1 MWQTSGATARFDRRV
16 LGDQCDT
23 DSTVGV
29 QALDARLEVDS
40 NEVGAG
46 TLALAYE
53 IVNEGTAT
61 LMCGYAYRLERRDE
75 RDWTLVNRDMIFRAV
90 GLLVDPGDTRQLQA
104 EIPAGAQSGQYRIST
119 MVRQT
124 PPATS
129 PPLNL
134 TALFQVR

>member
-1 MWQTSGATARFDRRV
+1 MFK
-16 LGDQCDT
+16 L
-23 DSTVGV
+23 STLVWKWAV
-29 QALDARLEVDS
+29 TRSAQA
-40 NEVGAG
+40 
-46 TLALAYE
+46 ALADE

-75 RDWTLVNRDMIFRAV
+75 REWTLINRDMIFRAV
-90 GLLVDPGDTRQLQA
+90 GLLVEPGDARQLEA
-104 EIPAGAQSGQYRIST
+104 EIPVGAQSGQYRIST

-129 PPLNL
+129 SPLKV